1 MGLLDGLL
9 GSVLSGAM
17 GGGAQETEMQGTG
30 MQGMGMQGMGGQG
43 ANPLLQLAL
52 QMLQKNGGIG
62 GLLQQFQQ
70 AGYSEQAQSWVSTGK
85 NLPIDASVLEKI
97 LGQGQLGQMARQS
110 GMSHQETAGGLASM
124 LPQIIDEMTPQ
135 GAVPNGADDM
145 VSQVLAQLQKR

>member
-17 GGGAQETEMQGTG
+17 GGSARSPGMQGMG

-52 QMLQKNGGIG
+52 QMLQQNGGIG

-70 AGYSEQAQSWVSTGK
+70 AGYADHAQSWVSTGK
-85 NLPIDASVLEKI
+85 NMPIDANVLEKI
-97 LGQGQLGQMARQS
+97 FGQGQLGQMAQQA
-110 GMSHQETAGGLASM
+110 GMSRQETAGGLASM

-135 GAVPNGADDM
+135 GSVPNNSDDM